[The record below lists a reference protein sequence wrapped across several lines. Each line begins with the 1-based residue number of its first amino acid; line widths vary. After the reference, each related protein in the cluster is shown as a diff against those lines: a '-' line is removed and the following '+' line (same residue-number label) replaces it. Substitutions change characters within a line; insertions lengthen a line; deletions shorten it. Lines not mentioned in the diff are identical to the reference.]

1 MDNIWVWVLVGVVVL
16 VVILIRNYLLRK
28 TYTKKIMK
36 AMSEEDYDRF
46 YHILDSFW
54 CKFALHPADREMMR
68 LSAVLSQGDTAK
80 IEDQINLMLHMRMK
94 KKRKAAVAMQGFYF
108 YVEMKNRRKADKM
121 ISIVQENAGPQSAK
135 ELKMIASVLLRTA
148 FACFVNSV
156 ITLPLYAAAMG
167 VSLDSV
173 ITMVSA
179 VNPAITSLT
188 SFVILATIPFNILKL
203 GLNYFVG
210 YLLYNRL
217 HAIYHE
223 VKPA

>member
-1 MDNIWVWVLVGVVVL
+1 MNNIWVWVLIGVIVL

-121 ISIVQENAGPQSAK
+121 ISIVQENAGPQYAK
-135 ELKMIASVLLRTA
+135 EL
-148 FACFVNSV
+148 
-156 ITLPLYAAAMG
+156 
-167 VSLDSV
+167 
-173 ITMVSA
+173 
-179 VNPAITSLT
+179 
-188 SFVILATIPFNILKL
+188 
-203 GLNYFVG
+203 
-210 YLLYNRL
+210 
-217 HAIYHE
+217 
-223 VKPA
+223 

>member
-1 MDNIWVWVLVGVVVL
+1 MDNIWVWVLIGVIVL

-121 ISIVQENAGPQSAK
+121 ISIV
-135 ELKMIASVLLRTA
+135 LLRKEA
-148 FACFVNSV
+148 KYIHEMQAYYDNAVADEQKGMFAY
-156 ITLPLYAAAMG
+156 L
-167 VSLDSV
+167 
-173 ITMVSA
+173 
-179 VNPAITSLT
+179 
-188 SFVILATIPFNILKL
+188 L
-203 GLNYFVG
+203 GLEYKYKNDTRKSKK
-210 YLLYNRL
+210 YLKEALQKLKGTPYEEEIRGL
-217 HAIYHE
+217 LSESAE
-223 VKPA
+223 